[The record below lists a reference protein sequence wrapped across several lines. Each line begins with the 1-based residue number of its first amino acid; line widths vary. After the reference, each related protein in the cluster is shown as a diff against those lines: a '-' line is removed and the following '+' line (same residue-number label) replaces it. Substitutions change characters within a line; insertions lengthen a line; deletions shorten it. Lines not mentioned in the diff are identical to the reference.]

1 MNGHSFPSVSER
13 KDVKCTKRYPSKAQK
28 QGQTQMEQTCE
39 YYTTILA
46 KMIHMSVTSSIRET
60 KRKAKRLTSFTDSG
74 NNLWIWKSWRGGYA
88 WPDHLWCIRLQGL
101 KESPVRESDLKR
113 RKPIDICRATETSR
127 EQIKSI
133 SEDKAIT
140 VDVRSLRIHRKGNH
154 KKSPPTSA

>member
-74 NNLWIWKSWRGGYA
+74 NNL
-88 WPDHLWCIRLQGL
+88 
-101 KESPVRESDLKR
+101 
-113 RKPIDICRATETSR
+113 
-127 EQIKSI
+127 
-133 SEDKAIT
+133 
-140 VDVRSLRIHRKGNH
+140 
-154 KKSPPTSA
+154 